1 MSFSTGINSLSG
13 IKINNVK
20 LFIFILALLFSV
32 DSKSEEEFYYN
43 PYFLSDNP
51 ESVADLSSFEKG
63 LEVPEGNY
71 LVDIYLNDIFLKTQY
86 INFIENKGQLSP
98 CITKAELKSW

>member
-1 MSFSTGINSLSG
+1 MIY
-13 IKINNVK
+13 
-20 LFIFILALLFSV
+20 FILALLFSV
-32 DSKSEEEFYYN
+32 DSRSEEEFYYN

-71 LVDIYLNDIFLKTQY
+71 LVDIYLNDIFLKPN
-86 INFIENKGQLSP
+86 ISILLRIKGSYHHVSQKQS
-98 CITKAELKSW
+98 

>member
-32 DSKSEEEFYYN
+32 DSKS
-43 PYFLSDNP
+43 
-51 ESVADLSSFEKG
+51 
-63 LEVPEGNY
+63 
-71 LVDIYLNDIFLKTQY
+71 
-86 INFIENKGQLSP
+86 
-98 CITKAELKSW
+98 